1 VKGSDPLAA
10 LNELAAKVRAAGTR
24 EIRGEVVIDDRLFAT
39 YEGWPDG
46 VIAPIWVNENVIDI
60 TTTRTASGQLAS
72 VDWRPKSASLTIE
85 SRVTTVAAGKQT
97 APLHVEAMTPDAVRI
112 TGEIA
117 ADGKPILNIWQIR
130 NPANFARTALIEAL
144 QREGVKV
151 TATPTGSNP
160 VQLLPADYAQ
170 GDKIAE
176 HISPP
181 LSEFVK
187 VILKVSYN
195 RGAGLMLCL
204 AAAKSGSRDGTAGLD
219 IALKLIAS
227 MGVSKSSIV
236 LFDGAGSDERDRT
249 SPADQVT
256 FLRNVHRFDWGKFI
270 RNGMAVVGVDGT
282 QAQNQVGTPAAGHIQ
297 AKDGSRAATTPN
309 DYQDI
314 ITAKTSVGY
323 IKAKSGRQLV
333 YAIYLAN
340 IAAPPSDLF
349 SVFGAADHDIG
360 AIAALLQQG
369 L

>member
-39 YEGWPDG
+39 YKGWPDG

-117 ADGKPILNIWQIR
+117 ADGKLILNIWRIR

-160 VQLLPADYAQ
+160 VQLLPADHAQ

-187 VILKVSYN
+187 VIL
-195 RGAGLMLCL
+195 
-204 AAAKSGSRDGTAGLD
+204 AAVKSGSRDGTAGLD

-227 MGVSKSSIV
+227 MGVSKSSTV

-309 DYQDI
+309 DYQGI